1 MWSTPWMNPLAIDGA
16 APSTTTN
23 VIASS
28 VSLNSSTA
36 SGNHAIEG
44 MVWRPMISEPTAE
57 RMTANARHEH
67 ADRRRRSRRRSP
79 KPQMARRSVITIAVQ
94 SSGVAGVRREAAE
107 DVARGRED
115 VGRPTGR

>member
-1 MWSTPWMNPLAIDGA
+1 MSPLAIDGA

-44 MVWRPMISEPTAE
+44 MVWRPMISEPVAE
-57 RMTANARHEH
+57 RMTANRDTSTPMPTPMTTAM
-67 ADRRRRSRRRSP
+67 P
-79 KPQMARRSVITIAVQ
+79 KPQMARRSVVRIAPQ
-94 SSGVAGVRREAAE
+94 SSGVPASDARRPRTSVGAGR
-107 DVARGRED
+107 
-115 VGRPTGR
+115 T

>member
-1 MWSTPWMNPLAIDGA
+1 MWSTPWMNPFAIDGA

-23 VIASS
+23 VMASS

-57 RMTANARHEH
+57 RMMANRDTSTPIPTPITTAI
-67 ADRRRRSRRRSP
+67 P
-79 KPQMARRSVITIAVQ
+79 KPQMARRSVTTIAVQ
-94 SSGVAGVRREAAE
+94 SSGVPMSDARRPRTWSG
-107 DVARGRED
+107 RGG
-115 VGRPTGR
+115 GRSPTGR